1 MGRKIKAKMGKLE
14 IPALRA
20 EDFEISIGSL
30 VTTELDEVSGPTPF
44 PKVEDLRGWDFKLLK
59 RYPMFYAPFTDS
71 CELCTFGKCDL
82 TAGKRGACGI
92 DTSAQQGRI
101 ILLACCIGVSC
112 HAAHG
117 RHLLDYYIEKYGR
130 NIPISMGE
138 GVNIEAPVT
147 RLVCGIKPETIG
159 DLEEP
164 MEYVEEQITQL
175 LAAVHTG
182 QEGSALDF
190 ESKALHAG
198 MLDLLAMELAD
209 IVQIAALGFP
219 KADPEAP
226 LIELG
231 YGVIN
236 VEKPVILCVG
246 HNVAPGAEIMDYLE
260 TMGQE
265 DNIEVCAICCTAID
279 MSRYRKTAK
288 VVGSMSHQ
296 LKFIRSGVPD
306 VVVVDEQCIRAN
318 IPEEATKIG
327 APVIAT
333 TAKVCYG
340 FPDMTEEDPDKIVE
354 GFVSGKLPGAVIFDE
369 EKVGEV
375 AVKTALKLA
384 PLRQKKKTIPSD
396 EEFKE
401 FIDLCI
407 ECGRCRR
414 VCPNDLKIPYAMK
427 AGKEGD
433 YEPLAKLF
441 DHCLGCLRCEQECP
455 KDIPIMGLIT
465 KADERRTKTLKFK
478 MRAGRGAI
486 SDVEIRAV
494 GSAIVLGEIP
504 GVLGVVGCM
513 NYPETE
519 QDVPNLIRE
528 FARRRYIITT
538 SGCAAMDTGWQL
550 NEEGQCLYEEYPGDF
565 DASGIV
571 NVGSCVSNSN
581 IAGAAIKIA
590 AIFARRPLKNNFEEI
605 ADYILHRVGACG
617 VAWGAMS
624 QKAASIATGFNR
636 IGVPVVIGPHG
647 SKYRRSFMGDKDDD
661 SKWQVFNARTGEK
674 TYIGPAPEHLLYP
687 AESLEEAV
695 PLIAKLCIRA
705 NDTTKGRQIKL
716 AHYVDLHKRYIGT
729 FPDDIHYFVRS
740 ESDIPK
746 TVMHEIQEHLAKFD
760 WKPTPIPDPTLLERL
775 VRKPK
780 T

>member
-1 MGRKIKAKMGKLE
+1 LVRKFKAKMDKLE
-14 IPALRA
+14 IPLLKA
-20 EDFEISIGSL
+20 ENFELAVGSL
-30 VTTELDEVSGPTPF
+30 ITTELDEVSGPTPR
-44 PKVEDLRGWDFKLLK
+44 PKVEDLRAWDFKLLN
-59 RYPMFYAPFTDS
+59 RYPMFYAPITDS

-101 ILLACCIGVSC
+101 ILLACCIGLTC
-112 HAAHG
+112 HAAHA
-117 RHLLDYYIEKYGR
+117 RHLLDYYIEKYGTS
-130 NIPISMGE
+130 IPISVGE
-138 GVNIEAPVT
+138 AVNVEAPVT
-147 RLVCGIKPETIG
+147 RLVTGIKPETIG
-159 DLEEP
+159 DLVEP
-164 MEYVEEQITQL
+164 MEYIEEQVVQL
-175 LAAVHTG
+175 LAATHTG

-198 MLDLLAMELAD
+198 MLDLLAMELCDLA
-209 IVQIAALGFP
+209 QISALGLP

-226 LIELG
+226 LIDLG
-231 YGVIN
+231 YGTID

-246 HNVAPGAEIMDYLE
+246 HNVVPGAEIMDYIE
-260 TMGQE
+260 MMGQE
-265 DNIEVCAICCTAID
+265 ENIEVCAICCTAID
-279 MSRYRKTAK
+279 ISRYRKTAK
-288 VVGSMSHQ
+288 VVGSMTHQ

-318 IPEEATKIG
+318 IPEEAAKIG
-327 APVIAT
+327 VPVIAT

-340 FPDMTEEDPDKIVE
+340 FPDMTDEDADKIVK
-354 GFVSGKLPGAVIFDE
+354 GFVSGELPGAVIFDE

-375 AVKTALKLA
+375 AVKTALALA
-384 PLRQKKKTIPSD
+384 PQRMKRKSIPSE

-401 FIDLCI
+401 FVDDCT

-414 VCPNDLKIPYAMK
+414 ACPNDLKVPYAMTAAK
-427 AGKEGD
+427 AGD

-441 DHCLGCLRCEQECP
+441 DYCLGCLRCEGVCP
-455 KDIPIMGLIT
+455 KDIPIMSLIT
-465 KADERRTKTLKFK
+465 KADEKRIKTHKYK

-494 GSAIVLGEIP
+494 GSPIVLGEIP

-519 QDVPNLIRE
+519 KDVPDLIRE
-528 FARRRYIITT
+528 FARRRYIITV

-565 DASGIV
+565 DAGGIV
-571 NVGSCVSNSN
+571 NVGSCVSNSH
-581 IAGAAIKIA
+581 IAGAAIKVA
-590 AIFARRPLKNNFEEI
+590 NIFARRPLKNNFEEI
-605 ADYILHRVGACG
+605 ADYILHRLGAVG

-647 SKYRRSFMGDKDDD
+647 SKYRRSFVGDKEDDE
-661 SKWQVFNARTGEK
+661 KWKVFNARTGEK
-674 TYIGPAPEHLLYP
+674 TYIGPVPEHLLYP

-695 PLIAKLCIRA
+695 PLVAKLCIRA
-705 NDTTKGRQIKL
+705 NDTTKGRQVKL
-716 AHYVDLHKRYIGT
+716 SHYIDLHKRYIGT
-729 FPDDIHYFVRS
+729 FPDDVHYFVRS

-746 TVMHEIQEHLAKFD
+746 TLMHEIKEHLEKFD